1 MKIREN
7 ILEQIVNHAKKS
19 ASIEACGYLASK
31 DNVLS
36 LAYELTNID
45 HSFEHFSFDPKE
57 QFSAFKDARNRG
69 FEITAVYHSHPAS
82 PARPSQEDIR
92 LGLDAEKLYVI
103 ISLLGGGE
111 DIRAFWIR
119 NGQVTEEI
127 MEVVDDDRL

>member
-1 MKIREN
+1 MKIYKN
-7 ILEQIVNHAKKS
+7 ILDQIVNHAKKS

-45 HSFEHFSFDPKE
+45 HSFEHFSFAPKE
-57 QFSAFKDARNRG
+57 QFFALKDARNRG
-69 FEITAVYHSHPAS
+69 FEVTAVYHSHPAS
-82 PARPSQEDIR
+82 PARPSPEDIR
-92 LGLDAEKLYVI
+92 LALDAEKLYVI

-111 DIRAFWIR
+111 NIRAFWIK

-127 MEVVDDDRL
+127 LEVVYDNRL